1 MGDVMVQ
8 RKHVDCSGLRDRHQ
22 RIRRQLNAAKLG
34 EPPIELQMPARM
46 RGLAIIAPCR
56 PVVLWACGAVGE
68 VALAGTHPHPHPG
81 SCCSAGYWLQGDERE
96 FTTG

>member
-1 MGDVMVQ
+1 VGDVMVQ

-34 EPPIELQMPARM
+34 GPPIELQMPARM

-68 VALAGTHPHPHPG
+68 VALAGTHPHPG
-81 SCCSAGYWLQGDERE
+81 SCCSVGYWLQG
-96 FTTG
+96 

>member
-34 EPPIELQMPARM
+34 GPPIELQMPARM
-46 RGLAIIAPCR
+46 RGLAIKPRTALAPCR
-56 PVVLWACGAVGE
+56 PVVLWACGAGGE
-68 VALAGTHPHPHPG
+68 VALAGTHPHPG
-81 SCCSAGYWLQGDERE
+81 CCCSVGYWLQG
-96 FTTG
+96 